1 MQIHIAKYG
10 RYVALSA
17 VIAST
22 VAVTAST
29 GGFRTLARIGD
40 AALEFY
46 GQTISDW
53 GQHLAEKLD
62 PTYPRCFRPF

>member
-22 VAVTAST
+22 LAVTGAT
-29 GGFRTLARIGD
+29 GGFRTLAHIGD

-53 GQHLAEKLD
+53 GQRLSEKLD